1 MAQVNRIREL
11 FFEKGLKY
19 AEISRVTGFDVKTV
33 KKYIYQEDF
42 NPMPKVQKPRP
53 SKLEPY
59 KKDID
64 AWLEEDKQYR
74 KKQRHT
80 ARRIFDRLA
89 EKYPAFDCS
98 YRLVASYVAEKKL
111 ELYGESRFYMPLRHI
126 PGEARWILAQPS
138 FMKGA
143 PGIKVIT

>member
-74 KKQRHT
+74 KNSAIRPAESLIVWQRSIPHLT
-80 ARRIFDRLA
+80 A
-89 EKYPAFDCS
+89 PT
-98 YRLVASYVAEKKL
+98 V
-111 ELYGESRFYMPLRHI
+111 
-126 PGEARWILAQPS
+126 
-138 FMKGA
+138 
-143 PGIKVIT
+143 